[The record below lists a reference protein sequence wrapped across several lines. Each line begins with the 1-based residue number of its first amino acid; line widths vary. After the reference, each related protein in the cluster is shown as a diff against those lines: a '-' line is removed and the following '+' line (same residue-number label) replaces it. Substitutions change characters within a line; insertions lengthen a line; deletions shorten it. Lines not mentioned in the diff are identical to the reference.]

1 MSYKIERIFLID
13 DDQVYQYLTKKVMED
28 SHIVKHIDVFS
39 NGLQAIKHLESRI
52 DEPSSLPEVIFLDLS
67 MPVMDGWEFLDE
79 FKRIANNIKK
89 TIVIY
94 IVSSSIS
101 PSDINKANQ
110 QENVRDYIIKPITKK
125 KFIEL
130 LENFV

>member
-1 MSYKIERIFLID
+1 MNYKIERIFLID
-13 DDQVYQYLTKKVMED
+13 DDQVYQYLTKKVMEE

-39 NGLQAIKHLESRI
+39 NGLQAINHLELRI
-52 DEPSSLPEVIFLDLS
+52 NEPNSLPEVIFLDLS
-67 MPVMDGWEFLDE
+67 MPIMDGWEFLDE
-79 FKRIANNIKK
+79 FKRIANSIKK
-89 TIVIY
+89 SIVIY

-101 PSDINKANQ
+101 PSDISKANQ
-110 QENVRDYIIKPITKK
+110 QEIVRDYIIKPITKK

>member
-1 MSYKIERIFLID
+1 
-13 DDQVYQYLTKKVMED
+13 
-28 SHIVKHIDVFS
+28 
-39 NGLQAIKHLESRI
+39 
-52 DEPSSLPEVIFLDLS
+52 
-67 MPVMDGWEFLDE
+67 GWEFLDE
-79 FKRIANNIKK
+79 FKRIANSIKK

>member
-39 NGLQAIKHLESRI
+39 NGLQAIEHLETRI
-52 DEPSSLPEVIFLDLS
+52 DEPGSLPEVIFLDIS
-67 MPVMDGWEFLDE
+67 MPIMDGWEFLDE
-79 FKRIANNIKK
+79 FKRIATSIKK

-101 PSDINKANQ
+101 PSDISKANQ